1 MSEAVKEVSG
11 EELKAL
17 LAEGKKV
24 VCDFWA
30 AWCGPC
36 RMLGPVVEEM
46 AAEFADKAEFVK
58 VNIDQNEE
66 IAAELGVMSIPD
78 VFVFENGGVKDH
90 NLGYVPKEI
99 MREFLSRNL

>member
-11 EELKAL
+11 EELKTL

-36 RMLGPVVEEM
+36 RMLGPVVEEIGR
-46 AAEFADKAEFVK
+46 ASCRERV
-58 VNIDQNEE
+58 
-66 IAAELGVMSIPD
+66 
-78 VFVFENGGVKDH
+78 
-90 NLGYVPKEI
+90 YV
-99 MREFLSRNL
+99 LV